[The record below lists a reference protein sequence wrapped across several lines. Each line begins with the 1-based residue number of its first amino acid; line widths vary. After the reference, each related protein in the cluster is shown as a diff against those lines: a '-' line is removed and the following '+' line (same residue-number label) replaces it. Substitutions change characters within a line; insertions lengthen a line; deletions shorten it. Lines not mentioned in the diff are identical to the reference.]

1 VQQFFLVDSG
11 VNLAEACFCFGLILL
26 PFASGFSILFSCFV
40 SREYSD
46 HRSILIS
53 CFLSY
58 CLRSARTLFLLI
70 FLLALSARDFRSV
83 SHVPDSGSSRQRS
96 CVCPGQRRPALSRYV
111 CLFVR
116 STIFCFI
123 LCCSARVWPVR
134 PGLCIGA
141 RTGLHGD
148 SFPALSLRFVRQ
160 ENRSTPPEPSSL

>member
-1 VQQFFLVDSG
+1 

-26 PFASGFSILFSCFV
+26 PFASGFSIFFSCFV

-116 STIFCFI
+116 STILCFI

-134 PGLCIGA
+134 PGLCIGV